1 MRMLIRS
8 LTLTLLLAI
17 AGPLFAADNDSPIA
31 GDMGRARPL
40 IVIAQSTVDPVWV
53 GLKKSLEDPA
63 NKKGVTDRNIKVYTI
78 LNMAGQ
84 LDGKDLGQQDTMA
97 LLRSLK
103 LGAGAYPKVFL
114 LGKDG
119 ETKLSASGDD
129 AKSVDLKKIFDTV
142 DALPASE
149 KDISAP
155 TVAETAAA
163 AAEPAA
169 KKGEKG
175 AKTTKPAKPSK
186 PPEMPDD

>member
-1 MRMLIRS
+1 MLIRS

-53 GLKKSLEDPA
+53 GKKSLEDPA

-84 LDGKDLGQQDTMA
+84 LDGKDLGHRTPW
-97 LLRSLK
+97 RCCSLK
-103 LGAGAYPKVFL
+103 LGAGAYQGVPA
-114 LGKDG
+114 GQGRRDQ
-119 ETKLSASGDD
+119 TSASGDE
-129 AKSVDLKKIFDTV
+129 AKSVDLKKSSTPSMRCR
-142 DALPASE
+142 PA
-149 KDISAP
+149 KRKSAHRRSLKP
-155 TVAETAAA
+155 R
-163 AAEPAA
+163 PPPPNRQPR
-169 KKGEKG
+169 KREKG
-175 AKTTKPAKPSK
+175 AKASKPAKPSK

>member
-8 LTLTLLLAI
+8 LTLTLSLAV

-31 GDMGRARPL
+31 GDVGRARPL

-119 ETKLSASGDD
+119 EAKLSASGDE

-149 KDISAP
+149 KEISAP
-155 TVAETAAA
+155 TVAETNA

-175 AKTTKPAKPSK
+175 AKATKPAKPSK

>member
-1 MRMLIRS
+1 MLIRS

-31 GDMGRARPL
+31 GDMGRFRPL
-40 IVIAQSTVDPVWV
+40 IVIASSTVDPVWV

-63 NKKGVTDRNIKVYTI
+63 NKKGIADRNIKVYTI

-119 ETKLSASGDD
+119 ETKLSASGDE

-142 DALPASE
+142 DALPATE
-149 KDISAP
+149 KDITPPS
-155 TVAETAAA
+155 VATPPATT
-163 AAEPAA
+163 EPATT
-169 KKGEKG
+169 KG
-175 AKTTKPAKPSK
+175 AKNAKPTKPAKPAK

>member
-1 MRMLIRS
+1 MLIRS

-31 GDMGRARPL
+31 GDLGRSRPL
-40 IVIAQSTVDPVWV
+40 IVIASSTVDPVWV

-119 ETKLSASGDD
+119 ETKLSASGDE
-129 AKSVDLKKIFDTV
+129 AKTVDLKKIFDTV

-149 KDISAP
+149 KEISAP

-175 AKTTKPAKPSK
+175 AKASKPAKPSK

>member
-1 MRMLIRS
+1 MLIRS

-63 NKKGVTDRNIKVYTI
+63 NKKGLTDRNIKVYTI

-119 ETKLSASGDD
+119 ETKLSASGDE

-149 KDISAP
+149 KEISAP
-155 TVAETAAA
+155 TVAETKATT
-163 AAEPAA
+163 AEPAA

-175 AKTTKPAKPSK
+175 AKASKPAKPSK

>member
-1 MRMLIRS
+1 MLIRS

-31 GDMGRARPL
+31 GDMGRSRPL
-40 IVIAQSTVDPVWV
+40 IVIASSTVDPVWV

-63 NKKGVTDRNIKVYTI
+63 NKKGIADRNIKVYTI

-119 ETKLSASGDD
+119 ETKLSASGDE

-142 DALPASE
+142 DALPATE
-149 KDISAP
+149 KDIAP
-155 TVAETAAA
+155 PSVATTPATT
-163 AAEPAA
+163 EPATT
-169 KKGEKG
+169 KG
-175 AKTTKPAKPSK
+175 AKNAKPTKPAK